1 MRLQGCY
8 TALVTPFRNGV
19 VDYPAME
26 ALLER
31 QIAGGVAGVLPVGT
45 TGESPTLTVEEHIE
59 VIRFVAEKVAGR
71 CQVIAGTGGNSTDE
85 AIRLT
90 KAVADMQVD
99 ATLQVTPY
107 YNKPSSEGLYRHF
120 TTVAECT
127 RLPVILYNVPGRTG
141 KEIPLD
147 VVARLAKHPK
157 VAAIK
162 EAAGSVERVN
172 AIRRICDLTI
182 LSGDDS
188 LALPM
193 MCVGASGVISVLS
206 NVAPDAYS
214 EMCRLALAGDY
225 VKAQAIHRR
234 FYPLAHDLFLEA
246 NPIPVKAA
254 MAAMGLMAEEYRLP
268 LCEMGAANRETLMAT
283 MRSLGLLK

>member
-1 MRLQGCY
+1 MLKLQGVY
-8 TALVTPFRNGV
+8 TALVTPFRNGK
-19 VDYPAME
+19 VDYPCLE
-26 ALLER
+26 ALVER
-31 QIAGGVAGVLPVGT
+31 QIAAGVSGIIPVGT
-45 TGESPTLTVEEHIE
+45 TGESPTVTVEEHLD
-59 VIRFVAEKVAGR
+59 VIRFVAEKANRR
-71 CQVIAGTGGNSTDE
+71 CQIIAGTGANSTEE

-90 KAVADMQVD
+90 KAVEDMPVD

-120 TTVAECT
+120 VATAECT
-127 RLPVILYNVPGRTG
+127 KLPIVLYNVPGRTG

-147 VVARLAKHPK
+147 VVLRLSKHPQ

-172 AIRRICDLTI
+172 AIRNMCDLTV

-193 MCVGASGVISVLS
+193 MSVGATGVISVLS
-206 NVAPDAYS
+206 NVAPEAYVK
-214 EMCRLALAGDY
+214 MCQLALANDFAGAY
-225 VKAQAIHRR
+225 AIHKRY
-234 FYPLAHDLFLEA
+234 YPLAHDLFLEA

-254 MAAMGLMAEEYRLP
+254 LADMGLLAEEYRLP
-268 LCEMGAANRETLMAT
+268 LCEMGAANREILRNTL
-283 MRSLGLLK
+283 RKLDLI